1 MLDMM
6 KKALMAGIGLALKTK
21 DEVEEIAKEL
31 IQKGKMSE
39 KDGKKFL
46 DDLMARY
53 ESAESNMDTWVEN
66 AVQNL
71 IKKGKLATRDEIE
84 GLRKEVQ
91 DLKNSMSAKNEDKP

>member
-21 DEVEEIAKEL
+21 DEVEEIAREL

-53 ESAESNMDTWVEN
+53 ESARSNIDTWVEN

>member
-21 DEVEEIAKEL
+21 DEVEEIAREL

-53 ESAESNMDTWVEN
+53 ESAKSNMDTWVEN

>member
-6 KKALMAGIGLALKTK
+6 KKAMMAGIGLALKTK

-53 ESAESNMDTWVEN
+53 ESAKSNMENWVEN

-71 IKKGKLATRDEIE
+71 MKKGKLATRDEIE

>member
-53 ESAESNMDTWVEN
+53 ENAKSNMDAWVEN

-71 IKKGKLATRDEIE
+71 MRKGKLVTRDEINE
-84 GLRKEVQ
+84 LKKEIRN
-91 DLKNSMSAKNEDKP
+91 LKNSIDSKNDGRS

>member
-6 KKALMAGIGLALKTK
+6 KKAMMAGIGLALKTK

-53 ESAESNMDTWVEN
+53 ESAKSNMENWVEN
-66 AVQNL
+66 AVQDL
-71 IKKGKLATRDEIE
+71 MKKGKLATRDEID
-84 GLRKEVQ
+84 GLKKEIQ
-91 DLKNSMSAKNEDKP
+91 DLKNAIGSKNEDKP

>member
-6 KKALMAGIGLALKTK
+6 KKAMMAGIGLALKTK

-53 ESAESNMDTWVEN
+53 ESAKSNMEKWVEN

-71 IKKGKLATRDEIE
+71 TKKGKLATRDEIE
-84 GLRKEVQ
+84 GLKKEVQ

>member
-21 DEVEEIAKEL
+21 DEVEEIAREL

-53 ESAESNMDTWVEN
+53 ESAKSNMENWVEN
-66 AVQNL
+66 AVQDL
-71 IKKGKLATRDEIE
+71 MKKGKLATRDEIE

>member
-53 ESAESNMDTWVEN
+53 ESAKSNMENWVEN
-66 AVQNL
+66 AVQDL
-71 IKKGKLATRDEIE
+71 MKKGKLATRDEID
-84 GLRKEVQ
+84 GLKKEIQ
-91 DLKNSMSAKNEDKP
+91 DLKNAIGSKNEDKP

>member
-6 KKALMAGIGLALKTK
+6 KKAMMAGIGLALKTK

-53 ESAESNMDTWVEN
+53 ESAKSNMDTWVEN

>member
-53 ESAESNMDTWVEN
+53 ENAKSNMDAWVEN

-71 IKKGKLATRDEIE
+71 MRKGKLVTRDEIDE
-84 GLRKEVQ
+84 LKKEIQ
-91 DLKNSMSAKNEDKP
+91 NLKNSIDSKNEDRS

>member
-53 ESAESNMDTWVEN
+53 ESAKSNMDTWVEN

>member
-53 ESAESNMDTWVEN
+53 ESAKSNMENWVEN

-84 GLRKEVQ
+84 GLKKEVQ

>member
-6 KKALMAGIGLALKTK
+6 KKAMMAGIGLALKTK

-53 ESAESNMDTWVEN
+53 ESAKSNMENWVEN
-66 AVQNL
+66 AVQDL
-71 IKKGKLATRDEIE
+71 IKKGKLATRDEID
-84 GLRKEVQ
+84 GLKKEIQ
-91 DLKNSMSAKNEDKP
+91 DLKNAIGSKNEDKP